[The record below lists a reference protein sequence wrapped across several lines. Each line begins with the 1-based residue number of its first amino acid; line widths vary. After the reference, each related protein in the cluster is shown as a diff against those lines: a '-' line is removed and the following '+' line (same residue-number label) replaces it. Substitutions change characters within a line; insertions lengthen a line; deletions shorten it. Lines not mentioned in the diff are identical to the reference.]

1 MAKSHLLI
9 SLVRA
14 GASGDR
20 VLFRR
25 AVEAVIAEERG
36 KQHQLLADRLA
47 KELNGT
53 GLHTSPPGP
62 EPLALG
68 IPQELF
74 YEITPNRSL
83 EELVLPEAITSVCHE
98 LIEEHHRRDLLRSHN
113 LEPRHRV
120 LFIGPPGNGKTTL
133 AECLARELMVP
144 LIVVRYEG
152 IIGSYLGETAS
163 RLRKLFDFVRTRP
176 CVLFFDE
183 FDTLGKER
191 GDIHDTGE
199 IKRVVS
205 SLLLQIDALPPHV
218 VVITATNHSELLD
231 RAVWRRFQVRV
242 ELPAPSPA
250 QIVQYFDRVQGR
262 LQVTT
267 GITSRVLAE
276 KLKGSSYSELED
288 FLGNLLR
295 RQVLSL
301 GQAEP
306 EEIAKRELKQWLAR
320 MNPRKR

>member
-1 MAKSHLLI
+1 M
-9 SLVRA
+9 
-14 GASGDR
+14 
-20 VLFRR
+20 LFRR
-25 AVEAVIAEERG
+25 AVEALIAEERS
-36 KQHQLLADRLA
+36 KRHEMLADRLV

-53 GLHTSPPGP
+53 GLHPSPPAAETVSMGVV
-62 EPLALG
+62 
-68 IPQELF
+68 QDLF
-74 YEITPNRSL
+74 YEIAPNRTL
-83 EELVLPEAITSVCHE
+83 DEMVLPDTVVSVCRDV
-98 LIEEHHRRDLLRSHN
+98 IEEHHRRDILRSHN

-120 LFIGPPGNGKTTL
+120 LLIGPPGNGKTTL

-163 RLRKLFDFVRTRP
+163 RLRKLFDFVRTRC

-242 ELPAPSPA
+242 QLPAPSPA
-250 QIVQYFDRVQGR
+250 QIVQYFDRVKGR
-262 LQVTT
+262 LQVNM
-267 GITSRVLAE
+267 GITSRTLAE
-276 KLKGSSYSELED
+276 KLNGSSYSELED

-301 GQAEP
+301 GQARP
-306 EEIAKRELKQWLAR
+306 EEVAKRELEQWLGR
-320 MNPRKR
+320 VNPRKR